1 VVQGQVVDFR
11 GEALPGVAVSLDGQ
25 DASMITDG
33 VGQYKAPVSSPADV
47 ELRFV
52 KTGYTAGRLALQTKG
67 PGAVNARPV
76 MLWRLPQ
83 AAGVYLLED
92 YRYRRTSH
100 ATPRPFSS
108 EAKSLVYGV
117 AKLPELEAT
126 TISEP
131 LIVVHKLPS
140 YDVRLCRLGAAE
152 AAPLDATTSMQ
163 EVWAADE
170 TLPVQMVP
178 VDEPERVLWRVGL
191 FGPLAPGVYAV
202 HWGALDGHADTDPRI
217 FLFRVT
223 STETDT
229 PEQAG
234 QDEGVPSE
242 ANGDGA
248 ADDAAPAEAP

>member
-1 VVQGQVVDFR
+1 VDFR
-11 GEALPGVAVSLDGQ
+11 GDALPAVAVSVDGQ
-25 DASMITDG
+25 DARTTTDALG
-33 VGQYKAPVSSPADV
+33 HYKAPVSSPADV

-52 KTGYTAGRLALQTKG
+52 KTGYTAGRLALQTTA
-67 PGAVNARPV
+67 PGAVKARPV

-117 AKLPELEAT
+117 AKLPQLEAT
-126 TISEP
+126 TIAEP
-131 LIVVHKLPS
+131 LIVLHKLPS
-140 YDVRLCRLGAAE
+140 YDLRLCRLGATQ

-163 EVWAADE
+163 EVWTPEE

-178 VDEPERVLWRVGL
+178 VDEPERALWRVGL
-191 FGPLAPGVYAV
+191 LGPLGPGVYAL
-202 HWGALDGHADTDPRI
+202 HWGALDGHTSTDPRI
-217 FLFRVT
+217 FAFRVT
-223 STETDT
+223 STDTDT

-234 QDEGVPSE
+234 QDKGARTE
-242 ANGDGA
+242 ANGDAA
-248 ADDAAPAEAP
+248 ADDATTPQAP

>member
-1 VVQGQVVDFR
+1 MDFR
-11 GEALPGVAVSLDGQ
+11 GEALPGVAVSVDGQ
-25 DASMITDG
+25 DANVITDG
-33 VGQYKAPVSSPADV
+33 VGRYKVAFSSPADV

-52 KTGYTAGRLALQTKG
+52 KTGYTAGRLALRTTG

-83 AAGVYLLED
+83 SAGVYLLED
-92 YRYRRTSH
+92 YRYRRTTH
-100 ATPRPFSS
+100 ATPQPFSS
-108 EAKSLVYGV
+108 DSKSLVYGV

-140 YDVRLCRLGAAE
+140 YDVRLCRLVAAE

-163 EVWAADE
+163 EIWAADE

-178 VDEPERVLWRVGL
+178 VDEPERTLWRVGL
-191 FGPLAPGVYAV
+191 FGPLGPGVYAV
-202 HWGALDGHADTDPRI
+202 HWGALDGHTGTDPRI

-223 STETDT
+223 STDTDT

-234 QDEGVPSE
+234 QDEGAPKE

-248 ADDAAPAEAP
+248 ADDAASAEAP